1 MGNIVCI
8 YPYMRMRLTWT
19 YSNKFTMN
27 LNLEAHI
34 QFQGAATSVEYSVL
48 LFVIKFDIG
57 DYIKIDVS
65 VWVDRSTLQEMPPD
79 KFDKTFQQV

>member
-1 MGNIVCI
+1 MDNIVCI
-8 YPYMRMRLTWT
+8 YPCMRMRLTWT

-27 LNLEAHI
+27 LNLETHI

-65 VWVDRSTLQEMPPD
+65 VCTGICQH
-79 KFDKTFQQV
+79 